1 MSSLGRIVLIA
12 GLFWCGG
19 LIWFT
24 ADALRPSAPV
34 PQADGI
40 VVLTGDA
47 DRVETALGLLRQG
60 RGRLLLISG
69 AGPRYGLDVL
79 ARRYRREQQALAQS
93 GLAARVTVGRD
104 AVSTWGNA
112 AEFAVWAQRHHI
124 ASAIV
129 VTSYYHMRRALL
141 EIGRAAP
148 GVRLAAV
155 KVPAQPRFAAADA
168 RKLIDD
174 YDKYLLALIGL
185 SRFSPGHRAA

>member
-1 MSSLGRIVLIA
+1 MSSLGRVLLIVAIA
-12 GLFWCGG
+12 WCGG
-19 LIWFT
+19 FAWF
-24 ADALRPSAPV
+24 AHDALQPSPPAP
-34 PQADGI
+34 QSDGI

-60 RGRLLLISG
+60 RGRVLLISG

-79 ARRYRREQQALAQS
+79 ARRYRRDQAALAAS
-93 GLAARVTVGRD
+93 GLSARVTVGRD

-112 AEFAVWAQRHHI
+112 AEFANWAQTNHI
-124 ASAIV
+124 NSAIV

-148 GVRLAAV
+148 GVLLSAV
-155 KVPAQPRFAAADA
+155 KVPTPPRIEPGDA
-168 RKLIDD
+168 RKLIED

>member
-1 MSSLGRIVLIA
+1 MGRVLLIA
-12 GLFWCGG
+12 VIAWCGG
-19 LIWFT
+19 LVWF
-24 ADALRPSAPV
+24 ANDALQPSAPAV
-34 PQADGI
+34 KADGI

-79 ARRYRREQQALAQS
+79 ARRYRRDQAALASS

-112 AEFAVWAQRHHI
+112 AEFAAWAEKNHVG
-124 ASAIV
+124 SAIV